1 MIISIDVEK
10 PFKKPQHPFMGKMSN
25 KLGVEGTF
33 LNLIKEIC
41 KNLTANVILNGERVK
56 AFLQRLFLFVLSKY
70 KDLSCD
76 RCTQAVVHFQPQMIC
91 QS

>member
-1 MIISIDVEK
+1 MIISIDAEK

-25 KLGVEGTF
+25 KLGVEGNF

-41 KNLTANVILNGERVK
+41 KNLTANIILNGERVK
-56 AFLQRLFLFVLSKY
+56 AFLQRLFLFVFSKY
-70 KDLSCD
+70 KDLSCH
-76 RCTQAVVHFQPQMIC
+76 CYTQVVVHFQPQMIC